1 MNEKEIRIIETYVL
15 KPSHS
20 VFWVG
25 GVNGFQEITHVG
37 ERGKLKLGF
46 FNSCDGE
53 CIELWNTSSEDI
65 LVFEKVDWRT

>member
-25 GVNGFQEITHVG
+25 GMNGFQEITHG
-37 ERGKLKLGF
+37 R
-46 FNSCDGE
+46 
-53 CIELWNTSSEDI
+53 
-65 LVFEKVDWRT
+65 